1 MNFVSKILLLIILA
15 GKIISAQD
23 QLAEQLNKA
32 KTLYSQEEYYNTIT
46 ELKRLIFFDS
56 DGKYSYTVNELIGE
70 CYKKGAKFSEAL
82 NYFTRAEISARTP
95 EEVYTCRI
103 NMIKINILRRTTNRA
118 LSLLDALEA
127 DKRFSDKQKE
137 IYYWRGW
144 TYIFADEWDKA
155 SDQFA
160 KISTDNELKKFCDS
174 TDNQKYSV
182 LESRLLSYFIPG
194 AGQIYT
200 GNYLSGILSLGW
212 NILWGYTTITAF
224 QADRIFDGIMV
235 ADFLWLRFYNGNN
248 QNAENFAIEKNL
260 EITDRS
266 LIYLQN
272 VYRGDKP

>member
-56 DGKYSYTVNELIGE
+56 DRKYSYTVNELIGE

-224 QADRIFDGIMV
+224 EADRIFDGIMV